1 MLYRIY
7 FPKKGCYIGK
17 REDILTA
24 ALDLINEE
32 GLQSV
37 TFSKIFKRANVGSG
51 TVYNYFKNKEELVN
65 ELFKQISMHMSNFII
80 ENYDP
85 TVTLYE
91 RFKFFLQKMADF
103 AINYPIELQFLEN
116 YSHSPYISQELRN
129 AAFPTMN
136 EFYSIIVE
144 GQKQGIIRE
153 MNLMMCCQIVN
164 GLIISVIKGFLN
176 NKYPLS
182 KVELQQTIEACW
194 KAIKV

>member
-1 MLYRIY
+1 M
-7 FPKKGCYIGK
+7 GK

-24 ALDLINEE
+24 TLDLITEE

-37 TFSKIFKRANVGSG
+37 TFAKIFKRANVGSG

-65 ELFKQISMHMSNFII
+65 ELYKDILIHMSEFTL

-91 RFKFFLQKMADF
+91 RFKLYLNRIADF
-103 AINYPIELQFLEN
+103 AINYPKELQFLEN
-116 YSHSPYISQELRN
+116 YSHSPYISEEFRSMTDS
-129 AAFPTMN
+129 AMN
-136 EFYSIIVE
+136 GFFSIILE
-144 GQKQGIIRE
+144 GQKQGIVRE
-153 MNLMMCCQIVN
+153 MNLMMCCQIAT
-164 GLIISVIKGFLN
+164 GLIIAVIKGHLN

-182 KVELQQTIEACW
+182 EVEIKQTIESCW